1 MKTNRLTKLV
11 LAVLTVA
18 PLAASSRTAT
28 AEDAALAPRE
38 VPAKSLPVRLTRS
51 PPKTKTAC
59 LFTCTAD
66 ATFYSPA
73 RRERPR
79 QSRWPGWSTSR

>member
-38 VPAKSLPVRLTRS
+38 VPAKSLPVPTTS
-51 PPKTKTAC
+51 PRHAEVHCGTA
-59 LFTCTAD
+59 
-66 ATFYSPA
+66 
-73 RRERPR
+73 
-79 QSRWPGWSTSR
+79 QSSMA